1 MVYLLCIIYTG
12 GRELICLK
20 CSFETSEDICPR
32 CGTVLNEKLDYKQ
45 KIFLFIRKF
54 SIDMKTAIKTEALLL
69 FNKLTVFTK
78 VVVCLWVLFMLI
90 NISSMLKEIN
100 FYQFSCLLILGILF
114 FGAIAQVVGLLLV
127 GVFKLQ
133 RRRSISCDIK
143 SVPLLFLRKS
153 TITTKVIVC
162 LWLLFMI
169 INISSLLRKFNLFE
183 FLCLLLLG
191 MLLLGTMTQ
200 TMSILFHRLFK
211 FRRCRHVSYD
221 NMDGHDF
228 EYLCA
233 DILKRNGFSRVK
245 VTQGSGD
252 QGIDII
258 AYKNG
263 LKYGIQCKRY
273 SKNVGN
279 KAVQEVYAGKTF
291 YSCDVAA
298 VITNQYF
305 TKSALEL
312 AERNGVL
319 LWDRNQLNKFI
330 KHQK

>member
-1 MVYLLCIIYTG
+1 M
-12 GRELICLK
+12 
-20 CSFETSEDICPR
+20 
-32 CGTVLNEKLDYKQ
+32 
-45 KIFLFIRKF
+45 
-54 SIDMKTAIKTEALLL
+54 A
-69 FNKLTVFTK
+69 
-78 VVVCLWVLFMLI
+78 
-90 NISSMLKEIN
+90 
-100 FYQFSCLLILGILF
+100 
-114 FGAIAQVVGLLLV
+114 
-127 GVFKLQ
+127 
-133 RRRSISCDIK
+133 
-143 SVPLLFLRKS
+143 
-153 TITTKVIVC
+153 
-162 LWLLFMI
+162 
-169 INISSLLRKFNLFE
+169 
-183 FLCLLLLG
+183 
-191 MLLLGTMTQ
+191 
-200 TMSILFHRLFK
+200 
-211 FRRCRHVSYD
+211 
-221 NMDGHDF
+221 GHDF